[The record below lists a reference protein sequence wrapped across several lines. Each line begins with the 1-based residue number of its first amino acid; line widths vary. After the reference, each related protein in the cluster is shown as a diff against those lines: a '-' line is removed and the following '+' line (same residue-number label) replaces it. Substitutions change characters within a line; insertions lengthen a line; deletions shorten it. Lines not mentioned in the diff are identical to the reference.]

1 MTTHIGFLLIED
13 FSMLSLSAMTSAFRS
28 ANRQK
33 DQPLYQWSY
42 LSYDDNPVS
51 ASDGISIPVTMANR
65 DAPKFDYLF
74 VVAGLVFDPPYRSR
88 LNSLL
93 HRLAATSD
101 VVGGLSAGPY
111 ILAQAGLLKGYEF
124 TLHWEYQP
132 AFSEVFPELTFNQN
146 LNVIDRNRWTSSG
159 GIACMD
165 LALQIVEKEHG
176 RALSN
181 AVANQFQLERVRG
194 TRALQR
200 PFELED
206 YATLPSRLQTSIR
219 LMDANIEHPLSIPE
233 IADQVGTTVRSLERL
248 FNKFLDCGPAAFYR
262 RMRLERARHLL
273 WHTNLSVLEISFMT
287 GFSSPSYLSRMY
299 QVQYGKIPSQER
311 R

>member
-1 MTTHIGFLLIED
+1 
-13 FSMLSLSAMTSAFRS
+13 MLSLSAMTSVFRS

-33 DQPLYQWSY
+33 DQNVYSWSY
-42 LSYDDNPVS
+42 VSYDDNPVT
-51 ASDGISIPVTMANR
+51 ASDGISIPVSMANK
-65 DAPKFDYLF
+65 DAAKFDYFF
-74 VVAGLVFDPPYRSR
+74 VVAGLVFNPPYRSK
-88 LNSLL
+88 LNSAL
-93 HRLAATSD
+93 HRIASSCT

-111 ILAQAGLLKGYEF
+111 ILARAGLLNGYEF

-132 AFSEVFPELTFNQN
+132 AFAEVFPDLTFNQK
-146 LNVIDRNRWTSSG
+146 LNVIDRDRWTSSG

-165 LALQIVEKEHG
+165 LALRIVEMEHG
-176 RALSN
+176 RALAH

-194 TRALQR
+194 ILALQR

-206 YATLPSRLQTSIR
+206 YATLPSRLQNSIR
-219 LMDANIEHPLSIPE
+219 IMDANIETPLAIPD
-233 IADQVGTTVRSLERL
+233 IAGQVGMTVRSLERRYK
-248 FNKFLDCGPAAFYR
+248 KFLDCGPAAFYR

-287 GFSSPSYLSRMY
+287 GFSSPSYMSRMY
-299 QVQYGKIPSQER
+299 QVQYGKIPSHER